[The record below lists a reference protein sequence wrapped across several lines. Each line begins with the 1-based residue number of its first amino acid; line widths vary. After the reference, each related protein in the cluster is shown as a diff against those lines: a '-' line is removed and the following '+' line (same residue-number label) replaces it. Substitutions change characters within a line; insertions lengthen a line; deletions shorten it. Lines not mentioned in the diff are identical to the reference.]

1 MSGKRVNRAN
11 GGKHR
16 VPERV
21 IERPSTSDGAEIW
34 RIARDSGKLDLN
46 SSYAYVLWCHD
57 FADTSVVARIGD
69 EVVGFVTGY
78 VRPTAP
84 DTLVVWQV
92 AVRDS
97 QRGRGTAGALLD
109 SLLEQVA
116 EQGVRYLET
125 TITAD
130 NAASNALFASLAK
143 RWDTRMRHADTFG
156 ADQFPDAHEPELV
169 YRIGPFSLPHNRSLP
184 AAAS

>member
-11 GGKHR
+11 GAKHE
-16 VPERV
+16 VSERV
-21 IERPSTSDGAEIW
+21 IESPSTSDGAEIW

-57 FADTSVVARIGD
+57 FADTSVVARVAG

-78 VRPTAP
+78 VRPSAP

-97 QRGRGTAGALLD
+97 QRGKGTAGALLD
-109 SLLEQVA
+109 ALLERVA
-116 EQGVRYLET
+116 DQGVRYLET

-130 NAASNALFASLAK
+130 NTASNALFSSLAK
-143 RWDTRMRHADTFG
+143 RWGTRMRHADTFG
-156 ADQFPDAHEPELV
+156 ADQFPDAHDPELM
-169 YRIGPFSLPHNRSLP
+169 YRIGPFSLAHNRSLP
-184 AAAS
+184 ATVS

>member
-1 MSGKRVNRAN
+1 M
-11 GGKHR
+11 
-16 VPERV
+16 
-21 IERPSTSDGAEIW
+21 
-34 RIARDSGKLDLN
+34 
-46 SSYAYVLWCHD
+46 LWCHD
-57 FADTSVVARIGD
+57 FADTSVVARVDGD
-69 EVVGFVTGY
+69 VVGFVTGY
-78 VRPTAP
+78 VRPAAP

-116 EQGVRYLET
+116 DQGVQYLET

-143 RWDTRMRHADTFG
+143 RWGTRMRHADTFG
-156 ADQFPDAHEPELV
+156 AEAFPDEHDPELV
-169 YRIGPFSLPHNRSLP
+169 YRIGPVSLPHNRSLP